1 MNFRKYKNEPKCYSV
16 PFFVF
21 KIFATNELYCPWSY
35 FLLIYALKGSIT
47 LHKIFTFYNSSDF
60 WHHSQ
65 FCIFFRQK
73 IILFLAL
80 AFGPIHNMTTK
91 KLVLV
96 SPDEEE
102 KSLLAKILA
111 AILALVPFRKKKDA
125 VVDEKVHK
133 FLYSEASL

>member
-1 MNFRKYKNEPKCYSV
+1 
-16 PFFVF
+16 
-21 KIFATNELYCPWSY
+21 
-35 FLLIYALKGSIT
+35 
-47 LHKIFTFYNSSDF
+47 
-60 WHHSQ
+60 
-65 FCIFFRQK
+65 
-73 IILFLAL
+73 
-80 AFGPIHNMTTK
+80 MTTK